1 MAEPLKHQVGPTL
14 LDRLA
19 SNILGVMPTFN
30 ADGFKQ
36 AFSEH
41 YLELELMP
49 RCHLV
54 ADCLYQFLP
63 KDYITAARNYSM
75 RDSSKAISLLRVMDL
90 KSKGVD
96 SNAIPSGD
104 LLKEFLVKIMD

>member
-1 MAEPLKHQVGPTL
+1 MAT
-14 LDRLA
+14 A
-19 SNILGVMPTFN
+19 LGISPY
-30 ADGFKQ
+30 
-36 AFSEH
+36 FS
-41 YLELELMP
+41 
-49 RCHLV
+49 
-54 ADCLYQFLP
+54 

-75 RDSSKAISLLRVMDL
+75 RDSSKAISLLRDMDL